1 MISSLISYRHKKVS
15 KILSYIERLLFF
27 ASTVTRYIS
36 ISAITSLVGILIGI
50 KSFAWAV
57 KICTRTAIISISQ

>member
-27 ASTVTRYIS
+27 ASTVTGYIS

-50 KSFAWAV
+50 KSFA
-57 KICTRTAIISISQ
+57 

>member
-27 ASTVTRYIS
+27 ASTVTGYIS